1 MSRGDGDGDGLRG
14 SRHWEP
20 ENSSHPKAT
29 QDTLVYIYINYE
41 HNIEMYYSTILCKAL
56 WNIYYIFL
64 RNQDDNYMLSLTMTG
79 LPFHTQIHRNW
90 NFTLA
95 FTFSFGISQSR
106 FPLCLNLG
114 EKAGSQNKAEG
125 HLGQHPLS
133 LLAMPGVPASLQAQ
147 LHSFH
152 VSLIMHTPPFN
163 YDASKSQN
171 VCCQTDRMNSNFWY
185 SL

>member
-1 MSRGDGDGDGLRG
+1 
-14 SRHWEP
+14 
-20 ENSSHPKAT
+20 
-29 QDTLVYIYINYE
+29 
-41 HNIEMYYSTILCKAL
+41 MYYSTILCKAL

-90 NFTLA
+90 NFILA
-95 FTFSFGISQSR
+95 FTFSFGISQSH

-133 LLAMPGVPASLQAQ
+133 LLAVPGVPASLQAQ

-171 VCCQTDRMNSNFWY
+171 VCCQTEWILTFGILCRVHKNCQLMNYKSKGPIFSSQSI
-185 SL
+185 SLQHNELIKCLHFLLPKHKSSV